1 MVTDQRNKR
10 DHHAAVISN
19 HLEGN
24 LPIILGLCFG
34 FFFCCCGLF
43 KVFQNIILLVLENVF
58 LELCT
63 YSVHTIVIYFMY
75 CGSC

>member
-34 FFFCCCGLF
+34 FFFFVAVAYLRFF
-43 KVFQNIILLVLENVF
+43 KTL
-58 LELCT
+58 
-63 YSVHTIVIYFMY
+63 Y
-75 CGSC
+75 C